1 LNPIRGITL
10 KVLSVVVFVTMFGF
24 IKATSQDI
32 PAGEAVFFRSFL
44 AIPVLTDYLAVLVK
58 YY

>member
-1 LNPIRGITL
+1 
-10 KVLSVVVFVTMFGF
+10 MFGF